1 MRCTS
6 LAAPYLGDE
15 IKVQTM
21 VPLWAERHREG
32 GGGGG
37 VAPGCKALAEETWGG
52 HTGFPRPCPLPQHSR
67 MLGGHPA
74 LPIGSLGGPISLA
87 LRGAQQ

>member
-32 GGGGG
+32 GGVVVSLQDVRHWQRRRGG
-37 VAPGCKALAEETWGG
+37 A
-52 HTGFPRPCPLPQHSR
+52 HRLPQTVPFAPAQQ